1 MNQRAE
7 VKRRKKSFWAMLLA
21 VMLVLNSMS
30 IPVRADNFSIPTNNP
45 YAIDQEYIKPG
56 DTITWTSNIE
66 VIYKIDA
73 STTYTDDSS
82 WSEGSDGNKV
92 YTVLGPK
99 AVRASEAGFECWK
112 VTNVDESGGNIS
124 SITLSIPTFYT
135 VTFKNFDGEVI
146 ASQKYEEGTLAADI
160 VEPVDNP
167 SKPSTEQIAY
177 IFEKWSP
184 DFEDVTQDAVYTAT
198 YSEAFIVSFNTN
210 GHGNA
215 PTSQAVKDGEKVTDP
230 GNLSE
235 THFSF
240 EGWYKEKSC
249 QNKWKFDSDTVTSSI
264 TLYAKWEPEK
274 CKISFVDSDGTTPL
288 KVNYSGQEVDSVNY
302 DYGTPANSIIRPAD
316 PRKADTPEFT
326 YSFNGW
332 DPDVT
337 DVTGEAQY
345 KAKYKETKRK
355 YKVSFVDEDGTTPI
369 KVKDASGNDVDYR
382 EYEYGTSKS
391 QVVNPAKPT
400 KSSNERYS
408 YEFDKWI
415 CSDNESTIIKDVTY
429 TASYTATDIKYTV
442 KFVDEDGTTPIKV
455 KNASNE
461 EVESLQ
467 YLYGTS
473 AEKITKPADPSKNG
487 DAEWSYTFAGWEPAV
502 GSVTGDATYKAT
514 YTAAKNKYTVSF
526 VNHDGT
532 KLIPDAEYE
541 YGTTADKITK
551 PGTPSRGGSAEWSY
565 TFKGWNPEVDTVT
578 GDVTYRAD
586 YNEIKNKYE
595 VTFWSEKKE
604 YILRAAKLYEYG
616 TAAAD
621 IETPEDPVKAA
632 TDEWTYT
639 FSGWNP
645 QLQDVFDKADYEA
658 TFTQTKNKY
667 TVKFVDEDGTTPIK
681 VKDASGNDVDYLE
694 YDYGTAADKIVKPAA
709 PSKQD
714 TDEYTYSFIAWTPAI
729 SEVKGDAIYKA
740 NYSAT
745 KNKYKVTF
753 VDSDDSILLATKE
766 YDYGTTVDKITKP
779 ADPSKSGNAEW
790 TYTFAGWD
798 KEITAVKSDV
808 TYKATYTKTKNK
820 YDVEFVD
827 EDGTTPLK
835 VNYSGQEVNSVKYDY
850 GTAAA
855 DIVRPQNPEKAATPE
870 YTYTFAGWTPAI
882 ADVTDDA
889 TYKATYSRAKNKY
902 TIKFVDYNGDVISS
916 AEYEYGKTAA
926 DIVRPSNPSRTA
938 TAEWTYT
945 FTGWTPAIADVTGNA
960 TYTANYSA
968 TKNKY
973 TVTWKNIGQIIETDT
988 GVEYGTTPSYDGATP
1003 TKGADQ
1009 QYTYTFEGW
1018 DPEVETVKGDATYN
1032 AKYNNTLNKYEVKFV
1047 DEDGTTPLKVN
1058 YSGQE
1063 VNSVKYDYGTK
1074 AADIVRP
1081 KNPEK
1086 AATAEYTYT
1095 FTGWTPAIADVTDNA
1110 TYKATYSRAKNRY
1123 TIKFVDY
1130 NGDVISS
1137 AEYEYGKTAADI
1149 VRPSNPSRT
1158 ATAEYTYSFSGWTP
1172 AIADV
1177 TGDATYTATYSA
1189 AKNNYK
1195 VTFVDSDD
1203 TVLQA
1208 TAEYEYGTTADQIT
1222 KPADPS
1228 KAATAEFTYAFGGWN
1243 PKVDTVTG
1251 DVTYKAVYTATK
1263 NKYDVSF
1270 VDEDG
1275 TTVLMAATPY
1285 EYGTAAA
1292 DIVKPSPEKKPTAEY
1307 SYEFSG
1313 WTPEVKDVTGPAVYQ
1328 ANYVQKDRMY
1338 KVTFVDDD
1346 GTTVIK
1352 EAEYKYGTAAADV
1365 VKPDDP
1371 EKAATAEYT
1380 YTFAGWEQLRISTAL
1395 YL

>member
-99 AVRASEAGFECWK
+99 AVEASEAGFECWK

-551 PGTPSRGGSAEWSY
+551 PGTPSRGGSAEW
-565 TFKGWNPEVDTVT
+565 
-578 GDVTYRAD
+578 
-586 YNEIKNKYE
+586 
-595 VTFWSEKKE
+595 
-604 YILRAAKLYEYG
+604 
-616 TAAAD
+616 
-621 IETPEDPVKAA
+621 
-632 TDEWTYT
+632 
-639 FSGWNP
+639 
-645 QLQDVFDKADYEA
+645 
-658 TFTQTKNKY
+658 
-667 TVKFVDEDGTTPIK
+667 
-681 VKDASGNDVDYLE
+681 
-694 YDYGTAADKIVKPAA
+694 
-709 PSKQD
+709 
-714 TDEYTYSFIAWTPAI
+714 
-729 SEVKGDAIYKA
+729 
-740 NYSAT
+740 
-745 KNKYKVTF
+745 
-753 VDSDDSILLATKE
+753 
-766 YDYGTTVDKITKP
+766 
-779 ADPSKSGNAEW
+779 

-808 TYKATYTKTKNK
+808 TYKATYTQTKNK

-882 ADVTDDA
+882 ADVKDNA

-945 FTGWTPAIADVTGNA
+945 FTGWTPAIVDVTGNA

-1086 AATAEYTYT
+1086 TATAEYTYT
-1095 FTGWTPAIADVTDNA
+1095 FTGWTPAIADVTDDA

-1243 PKVDTVTG
+1243 PKVDTVTC

-1380 YTFAGWEQLRISTAL
+1380 YTFAGWDKDIADVTADAVYTATYTAVKNKYSVVFVDEDGTTVLKAAAEYEYGTKAADIEKPADPTKAATDKFTYEFTGWSPELADVTADATYKAVYKENKTAVYHKISYDLNGGTLDGKTGVITVEAEEGSVITIPDAPTREGYNFLYWKGSEYHPGDKYTVDGDHTFTAQWQLVIKDEPKKDETTKKDKNTPSTGDEADPML
-1395 YL
+1395 WMAICMLSLSGVIFIKKRKKSN

>member
-808 TYKATYTKTKNK
+808 TYKATYTQTKNK

-882 ADVTDDA
+882 ADV
-889 TYKATYSRAKNKY
+889 K
-902 TIKFVDYNGDVISS
+902 
-916 AEYEYGKTAA
+916 
-926 DIVRPSNPSRTA
+926 
-938 TAEWTYT
+938 
-945 FTGWTPAIADVTGNA
+945 
-960 TYTANYSA
+960 
-968 TKNKY
+968 
-973 TVTWKNIGQIIETDT
+973 
-988 GVEYGTTPSYDGATP
+988 
-1003 TKGADQ
+1003 
-1009 QYTYTFEGW
+1009 
-1018 DPEVETVKGDATYN
+1018 
-1032 AKYNNTLNKYEVKFV
+1032 
-1047 DEDGTTPLKVN
+1047 
-1058 YSGQE
+1058 
-1063 VNSVKYDYGTK
+1063 
-1074 AADIVRP
+1074 
-1081 KNPEK
+1081 
-1086 AATAEYTYT
+1086 
-1095 FTGWTPAIADVTDNA
+1095 DNA

-1380 YTFAGWEQLRISTAL
+1380 YTFAGWDKDIADVTADAVYTATYTAVKNKYSVVFVDEDGTTVLKAAAEYEYGTKAADIEKPADPTKAATDKFTYEFTGWSPELADVTADATYKAVYKENKTAVYHKISYDLNGGTLDGKTGVITVEAEEGSVITIPDAPTREGYNFLYWKGSEYHPGDKYTVDGDHTFTAQWQLVIKDEPKKDETTKKDKNTPSTGDEADPML
-1395 YL
+1395 WMAICMLSLSGVIFIKKRKKSN

>member
-99 AVRASEAGFECWK
+99 AVEASEAGFECWK

-551 PGTPSRGGSAEWSY
+551 PGTPSRGGSAEW
-565 TFKGWNPEVDTVT
+565 
-578 GDVTYRAD
+578 
-586 YNEIKNKYE
+586 
-595 VTFWSEKKE
+595 
-604 YILRAAKLYEYG
+604 
-616 TAAAD
+616 
-621 IETPEDPVKAA
+621 
-632 TDEWTYT
+632 
-639 FSGWNP
+639 
-645 QLQDVFDKADYEA
+645 
-658 TFTQTKNKY
+658 
-667 TVKFVDEDGTTPIK
+667 
-681 VKDASGNDVDYLE
+681 
-694 YDYGTAADKIVKPAA
+694 
-709 PSKQD
+709 
-714 TDEYTYSFIAWTPAI
+714 
-729 SEVKGDAIYKA
+729 
-740 NYSAT
+740 
-745 KNKYKVTF
+745 
-753 VDSDDSILLATKE
+753 
-766 YDYGTTVDKITKP
+766 
-779 ADPSKSGNAEW
+779 

-808 TYKATYTKTKNK
+808 TYKATYTQTKNK

-850 GTAAA
+850 GTKAA
-855 DIVRPQNPEKAATPE
+855 DIVRPKNPEKAATAE
-870 YTYTFAGWTPAI
+870 YTYTFTGWTPAI
-882 ADVTDDA
+882 ADVTDNA
-889 TYKATYSRAKNKY
+889 TYKATYSRAKNRY

-945 FTGWTPAIADVTGNA
+945 FTGWTPAIVDVTGNA

-1177 TGDATYTATYSA
+1177 TGDAIYTATYSA

-1380 YTFAGWEQLRISTAL
+1380 YTFAGWDKDIADVTADAVYTATYTAVKNKYSVVFVDEDGTTVLKAAAEYEYGTKAADIEKPADPTKAATDKFTYEFTGWSPELADVTADATYKAVYKENKTAVYHKISYDLNGGTLDGKTGVITVEAEEGSVITIPDAPTREGYNFLYWKGSEYHPGDKYTVDGDHTFTAQWQLVIKDEPKKDETTKKDKNTPSTGDEADPML
-1395 YL
+1395 WMAICMLSLSGVIFIRKRKKSN

>member
-99 AVRASEAGFECWK
+99 AVEASEAGFECWK

-316 PRKADTPEFT
+316 PRKADTLEFT

-551 PGTPSRGGSAEWSY
+551 PGTPSRGGSAEW
-565 TFKGWNPEVDTVT
+565 
-578 GDVTYRAD
+578 
-586 YNEIKNKYE
+586 
-595 VTFWSEKKE
+595 
-604 YILRAAKLYEYG
+604 
-616 TAAAD
+616 
-621 IETPEDPVKAA
+621 
-632 TDEWTYT
+632 
-639 FSGWNP
+639 
-645 QLQDVFDKADYEA
+645 
-658 TFTQTKNKY
+658 
-667 TVKFVDEDGTTPIK
+667 
-681 VKDASGNDVDYLE
+681 
-694 YDYGTAADKIVKPAA
+694 
-709 PSKQD
+709 
-714 TDEYTYSFIAWTPAI
+714 
-729 SEVKGDAIYKA
+729 
-740 NYSAT
+740 
-745 KNKYKVTF
+745 
-753 VDSDDSILLATKE
+753 
-766 YDYGTTVDKITKP
+766 
-779 ADPSKSGNAEW
+779 

-938 TAEWTYT
+938 TAEYTYS
-945 FTGWTPAIADVTGNA
+945 FSGWTPAIADVTGNA

-1063 VNSVKYDYGTK
+1063 VNSVKYDYGTA

-1081 KNPEK
+1081 QNPEK
-1086 AATAEYTYT
+1086 AATPEYTYT
-1095 FTGWTPAIADVTDNA
+1095 FAGWTPAIADVTDDA
-1110 TYKATYSRAKNRY
+1110 TYKATYSRAKNKY

-1177 TGDATYTATYSA
+1177 TGDAIYTATYSA

-1307 SYEFSG
+1307 SYEFTG

-1380 YTFAGWEQLRISTAL
+1380 YTFAGWDKDIADVTADAVYTATYTAVKNKYSVVFVDEDGTTVLKAAAEYEYGTKAADIEKPADPTKAATDKFTYEFTGWSPELADVTADATYKAVYKENKTAVYHKISYDLNGGTLDGKTGVITVEAEEGSVITIPDAPTREGYNFLYWKGSEYHPGDKYTVEGDHTFTAQWQLVIKDEPKKDETTKKDKNTPSTGDEADPML
-1395 YL
+1395 WMAICMLSLSGVIFIRKRKKSN